1 MPPPFRPSKERVA
14 ESIACI
20 TTASSNSASVRN
32 TARTTGRK
40 RKIQRRSNMRIY
52 TRGGDKGRTGI
63 HGGERV
69 DKDDIRIE
77 ANGTLDEVNAQI
89 GIVRALLPPEHEWQD
104 VLGKIQRELMVVMSH
119 VATPSAIRDKNPN
132 SLSEDLVSF
141 CEQQIDLLTGQ
152 MQDNGF
158 FILPGG
164 TLISAHL
171 QLARTIARRAERR
184 LWTLYRKDPLPEEIM
199 QFVNRLSDL
208 LFTMARYEM
217 FQQDHAEERW
227 NSFLYNRKKKE

>member
-1 MPPPFRPSKERVA
+1 M
-14 ESIACI
+14 
-20 TTASSNSASVRN
+20 
-32 TARTTGRK
+32 
-40 RKIQRRSNMRIY
+40 
-52 TRGGDKGRTGI
+52 
-63 HGGERV
+63 
-69 DKDDIRIE
+69 
-77 ANGTLDEVNAQI
+77 
-89 GIVRALLPPEHEWQD
+89 
-104 VLGKIQRELMVVMSH
+104 
-119 VATPSAIRDKNPN
+119 
-132 SLSEDLVSF
+132 SF

-227 NSFLYNRKKKE
+227 NSFLYKRKKKE

>member
-1 MPPPFRPSKERVA
+1 
-14 ESIACI
+14 
-20 TTASSNSASVRN
+20 
-32 TARTTGRK
+32 
-40 RKIQRRSNMRIY
+40 MRIY

-89 GIVRALLPPEHEWQD
+89 GIVRALLPSEHEWQD

-132 SLSEDLVSF
+132 ALSDDLVAF
-141 CEQQIDLLTGQ
+141 CEQQIDQLMDQ
-152 MQDNGF
+152 MPDNGF

-171 QLARTIARRAERR
+171 QLARTVVRRAERR
-184 LWTLYRKDPLPEEIM
+184 LWTLNRKDVLPEEIM

-208 LFTMARYEM
+208 FFTMARYEM
-217 FQQDHAEERW
+217 FCQDHAEERW
-227 NSFLYNRKKKE
+227 QSFLYKRKK

>member
-1 MPPPFRPSKERVA
+1 
-14 ESIACI
+14 
-20 TTASSNSASVRN
+20 
-32 TARTTGRK
+32 
-40 RKIQRRSNMRIY
+40 MRIY

-171 QLARTIARRAERR
+171 QLARTVARRAERR
-184 LWTLYRKDPLPEEIM
+184 LWTLYRKRSASGRNHAVRESPLRPTFHYGPLRNVSTGPCRRTLE
-199 QFVNRLSDL
+199 
-208 LFTMARYEM
+208 LFP
-217 FQQDHAEERW
+217 
-227 NSFLYNRKKKE
+227 L

>member
-1 MPPPFRPSKERVA
+1 
-14 ESIACI
+14 
-20 TTASSNSASVRN
+20 
-32 TARTTGRK
+32 
-40 RKIQRRSNMRIY
+40 MRIY

-89 GIVRALLPPEHEWQD
+89 GIVRALLPLEHEWQD
-104 VLGKIQRELMVVMSH
+104 MLGKIQRELMVVMSH

-132 SLSEDLVSF
+132 ALSDDLVVF
-141 CEQQIDLLTGQ
+141 CEQQIDTLTAQ
-152 MQDNGF
+152 MEDNGF

-171 QLARTIARRAERR
+171 QLARTVVRRAERR
-184 LWTLYRKDPLPEEIM
+184 LWTLNRQDPVEENIL
-199 QFVNRLSDL
+199 QFTNRLSDL
-208 LFTMARYEM
+208 LFTIARYEM
-217 FQQDHAEERW
+217 FRQDHTEERW
-227 NSFLYNRKKKE
+227 RSFLYKRKK